1 LAEYEIKGA
10 ISWQIVADRGII
22 SASRIERVDLT
33 VPNLNVDIHYFEP
46 YRDRRAEEAVT
57 TPVGARNRSQMLGLG
72 KMRTREIAPFLARQ
86 LGVFLL
92 VGIVM
97 CGAATSLAQNGT
109 TPGPSTPGQSIPG
122 TGGVSTFAGS
132 VPAKLVPGVMPLSLR
147 DAIDRGL
154 KQNLG
159 LLLSHSDIR
168 TAEGQRWEQLSALLP
183 HVTAAPY
190 LAESKINIAELGF
203 TGLAG
208 TLHLSPSIGPFSYFD
223 ARANVTQSL
232 FDWKSINATRAASQN
247 LKSVSYTF
255 KDARDLVVLAVGY
268 TYLQAIADE
277 ARVETAEAQ
286 VNTAQTVYD
295 QAKDQVSAGTSPD
308 IDGLRAKVELQTRQ
322 QQLIQAKNNFAIQ
335 KLTVARVIGLAP
347 GQEFEFTDKSL
358 YEPFEGITVD
368 EALKRAYASRSD
380 YQAAMADLR
389 AAESA
394 RKAAFAGYFP
404 SLSFDADYGTGAA
417 HPSTATQ
424 VYDVKG
430 TLSIPIF
437 LGGSVR
443 GDVLQADARVEQSR
457 ERLDNLRAQIDSD
470 VRAALLNLQSA
481 SDQVN
486 VARSNIDLSE
496 QTLTQSRDRFSA
508 GVTDTVEVVQ
518 SEEAVASAHEQYISS
533 LYSYNYAK
541 ISLVRALGTAEE
553 GVKEY
558 FKGK

>member
-1 LAEYEIKGA
+1 
-10 ISWQIVADRGII
+10 
-22 SASRIERVDLT
+22 
-33 VPNLNVDIHYFEP
+33 
-46 YRDRRAEEAVT
+46 
-57 TPVGARNRSQMLGLG
+57 
-72 KMRTREIAPFLARQ
+72 
-86 LGVFLL
+86 
-92 VGIVM
+92 
-97 CGAATSLAQNGT
+97 
-109 TPGPSTPGQSIPG
+109 
-122 TGGVSTFAGS
+122 
-132 VPAKLVPGVMPLSLR
+132 
-147 DAIDRGL
+147 
-154 KQNLG
+154 
-159 LLLSHSDIR
+159 
-168 TAEGQRWEQLSALLP
+168 
-183 HVTAAPY
+183 
-190 LAESKINIAELGF
+190 
-203 TGLAG
+203 
-208 TLHLSPSIGPFSYFD
+208 
-223 ARANVTQSL
+223 
-232 FDWKSINATRAASQN
+232 
-247 LKSVSYTF
+247 
-255 KDARDLVVLAVGY
+255 
-268 TYLQAIADE
+268 
-277 ARVETAEAQ
+277 
-286 VNTAQTVYD
+286 
-295 QAKDQVSAGTSPD
+295 
-308 IDGLRAKVELQTRQ
+308 
-322 QQLIQAKNNFAIQ
+322 
-335 KLTVARVIGLAP
+335 LAP

-404 SLSFDADYGTGAA
+404 SLSFDADYGTGGA